1 MQVLVF
7 EVMVEMF
14 LAHFH
19 RLSGSASEFV
29 AAYSKEIKS
38 KEEWEKPLL
47 DRNYSYANKILK
59 SAFR

>member
-7 EVMVEMF
+7 EIMVEMF

-19 RLSGSASEFV
+19 RLAGSSSKFV
-29 AAYSKEIKS
+29 AAYLKEVKS

-47 DRNYSYANKILK
+47 DESYSYANKILK